1 MSDSSYRKINQQ
13 DIGPLTAIHSYS
25 SATFKK
31 NKKVLLTNILL
42 VEKLVMHVGHNC
54 IDRGQNG
61 KKPCEQL
68 SETIEKSIKNLKP
81 QRVAVCK
88 TTPVKNVFFA
98 EIKTTLK

>member
-1 MSDSSYRKINQQ
+1 M
-13 DIGPLTAIHSYS
+13 
-25 SATFKK
+25 
-31 NKKVLLTNILL
+31 

-88 TTPVKNVFFA
+88 TTPVKNVFFCRDQNYTKINIFDDA
-98 EIKTTLK
+98 LDNLFGYGWYISLVKN